1 MVVVMVMMVVVAR
14 GGRPQLVKS
23 LLAGTLGL
31 KESKN
36 KCRLKMRFDLHCIL
50 II

>member
-1 MVVVMVMMVVVAR
+1 MVVVMVMVVVVAG

-31 KESKN
+31 EESENTSYKKN
-36 KCRLKMRFDLHCIL
+36 
-50 II
+50 